1 MIKMS
6 ITNKDSLRDY
16 IHGIHD
22 YLRNNGAGYGMNALK
37 IFNIF
42 YGLLKIEEN
51 DELFKKLITPIK
63 GIDIKKIDIIFKFSK
78 LDQKY
83 KDNFIKLFEDSDIEN
98 HEDYEI
104 LMEGFRKVYRFTNL
118 LEYQK
123 PDHQNDERLL
133 EIINGPILDRLADG
147 NLRNFLFYEIP
158 PLRNEIYCG
167 LVKKISVLRKQDEE
181 NNINDTHFQLNGKIY
196 EYFVGRD
203 KSAISEMGAYFTDRY
218 IVNYIYQNLLE
229 PVLNDDGT
237 VKTMIDMFGGSGGFT
252 LGYTEYLMNKYENI
266 DWTTNINN
274 IYHHDMNEDV
284 VKSASLEMMCLT
296 GIIPE
301 DNFMKDNSFN
311 SEFNKKHYDYIVT
324 NPPYGGD
331 KNNKSEEQLKRD
343 KIKKYIKE
351 SLKENSLSSEIIQK
365 RKDQLKDITLKEK
378 KENDEWEKTKVT
390 LSSCSLRV
398 RDFCKK
404 YNLNPNDKE
413 ACSYIM
419 LMEMLAHNGT
429 AIGVL
434 KEGVFFDKKYKSIV
448 KVLIENYNVEKV
460 ISIDSK
466 AFENTTTK
474 TSIIVFHNTEEKTS
488 KIDFFNLVVSKEEDD
503 VFEEDK
509 KGDIILS
516 KNKGDIIEVTDM
528 QTASASIEKIRN
540 KNYSLNFKVYE
551 KSKIKCNEGYHF
563 EKIGDL
569 VNFMKQSKRLASFGN
584 IEGKYNFY
592 SSSEKIKKCDINDFK
607 EDYILI
613 GNKGTSCIHYDNNF
627 SCSGHM
633 FVLQSKEIYQKFIYF
648 TIKTFLQNLIY
659 QMNGTIIKTL
669 SKDILSNYSIPIP
682 NDPQRIEY
690 WSNIIGEQ
698 FDLIN
703 SSQIEIDDIEKKII
717 GEIQRI
723 CDYEDCK
730 EYRLEELCSFNS
742 GKFKSSDCKKE
753 GLYPFYNGKAIQPQ
767 GFSNNY
773 CFDKEEYLIII
784 KDGGSGNKI
793 YGDHIGL
800 GKVFYVKGKSSFTS
814 HQYALDF
821 DKKFNIKYLF
831 YLLILNKN
839 NIMDLASYSTSLGTI
854 NMTKLQNF
862 KIKLPKNTQSINNL
876 QPDFDRLEEL
886 HEINKNAKTSF
897 DTLISELR
905 NEAITECEDDSIEDE
920 ENESDHEDESVKS
933 VSTTSS
939 KSSKKKS
946 NKPDLE
952 EILYSPIKSTVETF
966 AEIKKRLNNGN
977 DIKIKCLCD
986 DNIIICQSNH
996 WEEHRKT
1003 DIHKDYVKQCFPVDK
1018 KKSKK

>member
-51 DELFKKLITPIK
+51 DELFKKLIIPVK
-63 GIDIKKIDIIFKFSK
+63 GIDYEKIKIIFEFSK
-78 LDQKY
+78 LDQQY

-158 PLRNEIYCG
+158 PLRNKVYCG
-167 LVKKISVLRKQDEE
+167 LVKKIYVLRKQDET

-229 PVLNDDGT
+229 PVLNDNGT

-252 LGYTEYLMNKYENI
+252 LGYTEYLMNKYETI
-266 DWTTNINN
+266 DWTTNINS

-331 KNNKSEEQLKRD
+331 KNNKSEEKLKRD

-351 SLKENSLSSEIIQK
+351 SLKENSLSPEIIQK
-365 RKDQLKDITLKEK
+365 RKDQLKDITIEEK

-390 LSSCSLRV
+390 LSSCSLRI

-419 LMEMLAHNGT
+419 LMEMLAPNGT

-434 KEGVFFDKKYKSIV
+434 KEGVFFDKKYRSIV

-488 KIDFFNLVVSKEEDD
+488 KIDFFNLVVNKEEDD
-503 VFEEDK
+503 VFEEDEN
-509 KGDIILS
+509 GYIFLS
-516 KNKGDIIEVTDM
+516 KNKDDIIEVTDT

-563 EKIGDL
+563 KKIGDL
-569 VNFMKQSKRLASFGN
+569 IDNKKIILGKKSKFKASYGKN
-584 IEGKYNFY
+584 EGKYNFY
-592 SSSEKIKKCDINDFK
+592 TSSDNIKKCDVSSYTD
-607 EDYILI
+607 EYLLI
-613 GNKGTSCIHYDNNF
+613 GTGGNSCLHYAKNF
-627 SCSGHM
+627 SCSGDM
-633 FVLQSKEIYQKFIYF
+633 ILLKSEYNIFLYYLFKGLWNNFKYLMKGT
-648 TIKTFLQNLIY
+648 TIKHVTKELLC
-659 QMNGTIIKTL
+659 
-669 SKDILSNYSIPIP
+669 NYSIPIP
-682 NDPQRIEY
+682 NDPQRIKY
-690 WSNIIGEQ
+690 WLNIIGEQ

-703 SSQIEIDDIEKKII
+703 SSQKEIDDIEKKII
-717 GEIQRI
+717 
-723 CDYEDCK
+723 
-730 EYRLEELCSFNS
+730 
-742 GKFKSSDCKKE
+742 
-753 GLYPFYNGKAIQPQ
+753 
-767 GFSNNY
+767 
-773 CFDKEEYLIII
+773 
-784 KDGGSGNKI
+784 
-793 YGDHIGL
+793 
-800 GKVFYVKGKSSFTS
+800 
-814 HQYALDF
+814 
-821 DKKFNIKYLF
+821 
-831 YLLILNKN
+831 
-839 NIMDLASYSTSLGTI
+839 
-854 NMTKLQNF
+854 
-862 KIKLPKNTQSINNL
+862 
-876 QPDFDRLEEL
+876 
-886 HEINKNAKTSF
+886 
-897 DTLISELR
+897 SELI
-905 NEAITECEDDSIEDE
+905 NEAITECEDDSIEDA
-920 ENESDHEDESVKS
+920 SDEDEKNDLDNEDESVKS

-939 KSSKKKS
+939 KSTKT

-952 EILYSPIKSTVETF
+952 EILYSPIKATVETF

-977 DIKIKCLCD
+977 DIKIKCPCD
-986 DNIIICQSNH
+986 NEIICQSNQ
-996 WEEHRKT
+996 WDKHRKT
-1003 DIHKDYVKQCFPVDK
+1003 DIHKDYVKLCFPVDK

>member
-1 MIKMS
+1 MS

-51 DELFKKLITPIK
+51 DELFKKLITPVK
-63 GIDIKKIDIIFKFSK
+63 GIDYEKINTIFKFSK
-78 LDQKY
+78 LDQQY

-158 PLRNEIYCG
+158 PLRNEVYCG
-167 LVKKISVLRKQDEE
+167 LVKKIAVLRKQDET

-218 IVNYIYQNLLE
+218 IVNYIYQNLLD

-252 LGYTEYLMNKYENI
+252 LGYTEYLMNKYETI
-266 DWTTNINN
+266 DWTTNINS
-274 IYHHDMNEDV
+274 IYHHDMNDDV

-331 KNNKSEEQLKRD
+331 KNNKSEEKLKRD

-351 SLKENSLSSEIIQK
+351 SLKENSLSPEIIQK
-365 RKDQLKDITLKEK
+365 RKDQLKDITIEEK
-378 KENDEWEKTKVT
+378 KENEEWEKTKVT

-398 RDFCKK
+398 QNFCTT

-419 LMEMLAHNGT
+419 LMEMLAPNGT

-488 KIDFFNLVVSKEEDD
+488 KIDFFNLVVNKEEDD

-509 KGDIILS
+509 DGYITLS

-563 EKIGDL
+563 EKLKDICELKRGNPLNKDKDFFKDKLNNDLYPVYGSGDL
-569 VNFMKQSKRLASFGN
+569 IGYSKNFNMESNTCILVRVGGPKSKNCSKYLLNNFYLTDASFSLY
-584 IEGKYNFY
+584 KYKKDFLKKYTDFY
-592 SSSEKIKKCDINDFK
+592 F
-607 EDYILI
+607 
-613 GNKGTSCIHYDNNF
+613 
-627 SCSGHM
+627 
-633 FVLQSKEIYQKFIYF
+633 
-648 TIKTFLQNLIY
+648 
-659 QMNGTIIKTL
+659 
-669 SKDILSNYSIPIP
+669 LSNYDEIFRKTAGGTCQYTINQKTLYDLNIPIP
-682 NDPQRIEY
+682 DDPQRIEY

-698 FDLIN
+698 FELIN
-703 SSQIEIDDIEKKII
+703 SSQKEIDDIEKKII

-723 CDYEDCK
+723 CDYEDCIEK
-730 EYRLEELCSFNS
+730 SIDKLCDINY
-742 GKFKSSDCKKE
+742 GTRITK
-753 GLYPFYNGKAIQPQ
+753 
-767 GFSNNY
+767 NNNIPGNIPVY
-773 CFDKEEYLIII
+773 
-784 KDGGSGNKI
+784 GG
-793 YGDHIGL
+793 GDI
-800 GKVFYVKGKSSFTS
+800 SFTTNK
-814 HQYALDF
+814 LPNRTG
-821 DKKFNIKYLF
+821 FNILISRFGMSEKCIRIKYDDL
-831 YLLILNKN
+831 YLNDNGLTLNIHNTNLKKYVGYYLLNKN
-839 NIMDLASYSTSLGTI
+839 FDIFNLGNKTI
-854 NMTKLQNF
+854 IKALDINLF
-862 KIKLPKNTQSINNL
+862 KNYKIIIPKNTQLINNL

-905 NEAITECEDDSIEDE
+905 NEAITECEDDSIEDASDEDE
-920 ENESDHEDESVKS
+920 ENDLDNEDESVKS

-939 KSSKKKS
+939 KSTKT

-952 EILYSPIKSTVETF
+952 EILYSPVKATVETF
-966 AEIKKRLNNGN
+966 AEIKKRLNNSN
-977 DIKIKCLCD
+977 DIKIKCPCD
-986 DNIIICQSNH
+986 NEIICQSNQ
-996 WEEHRKT
+996 WDKHRKT